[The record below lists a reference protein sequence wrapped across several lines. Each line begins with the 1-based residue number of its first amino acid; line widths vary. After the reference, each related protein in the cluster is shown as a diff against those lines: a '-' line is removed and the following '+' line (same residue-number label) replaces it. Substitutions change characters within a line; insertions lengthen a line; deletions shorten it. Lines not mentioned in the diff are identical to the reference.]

1 MKKIGLLLGSFD
13 PIHVAHINIAACA
26 LNSGLCDKVL
36 FVVAKHNPW
45 KKAEPATFDLR
56 CKMIE
61 AAIEPFGDKAEVCR
75 FEEEFEP
82 PVYSYLPIGKAIET
96 YPDDEI
102 YLLAGT
108 DTIERISHWKNFETH
123 IKDKVGFIEVSR
135 GDKGDS
141 LPLDSEKPFEID
153 IITLAN
159 GFNKYRSEEVGL
171 NVKVLRI
178 KRMDVSSTIVRKAI
192 SDGMN
197 PYPYVTKEV
206 LKIIQDN
213 NLYKNG

>member
-13 PIHVAHINIAACA
+13 PIHIAHINIAACA

-45 KKAEPATFDLR
+45 KKAEPAPFDLR

-75 FEEEFEP
+75 FEEGFEP

-102 YLLAGT
+102 YLLAGS
-108 DTIERISHWKNFETH
+108 DTIDKIPRWKNFDTH
-123 IKDKVGFIEVSR
+123 IKDKIGFIEVLR
-135 GDKGDS
+135 GFDSTIADK
-141 LPLDSEKPFEID
+141 PIPFEIGGKAVCTAMTVT
-153 IITLAN
+153 ILETQ
-159 GFNKYRSEEVGL
+159 KL
-171 NVKVLRI
+171 NA
-178 KRMDVSSTIVRKAI
+178 SSTLVRKMVH
-192 SDGMN
+192 DGTN

>member
-13 PIHVAHINIAACA
+13 PIHIAHINIAACA

-45 KKAEPATFDLR
+45 KKAEPAPFDLR

-102 YLLAGT
+102 YLLAGS
-108 DTIERISHWKNFETH
+108 DTIGKIPRWKNFDTH
-123 IKDKVGFIEVSR
+123 IKDKIGFIEVLR
-135 GDKGDS
+135 GFDSTIADK
-141 LPLDSEKPFEID
+141 PIPFEIGGEAVCTAMTVTILETQKLD
-153 IITLAN
+153 A
-159 GFNKYRSEEVGL
+159 
-171 NVKVLRI
+171 
-178 KRMDVSSTIVRKAI
+178 SSTLVRKMVH
-192 SDGMN
+192 DGTN

>member
-1 MKKIGLLLGSFD
+1 MKKIGLLLGSFN
-13 PIHVAHINIAACA
+13 PVTIAHVAMASNII
-26 LNSGLCDKVL
+26 NSGLCDKVI

-45 KKAEPATFDLR
+45 KKKIEPAPFDLR
-56 CKMIE
+56 CKMVE
-61 AAIEPFGDKAEVCR
+61 AAIKPLGDKAEVSCV
-75 FEEEFEP
+75 EEEFEP
-82 PVYSYLPIGKAIET
+82 PVYSYLPIGKALEA

-102 YLLAGT
+102 YIIAGS
-108 DTIERISHWKNFETH
+108 DTIERIPHWKNFETH

-178 KRMDVSSTIVRKAI
+178 KRMDVSSTIVRNMI
-192 SDGMN
+192 SKGMN

-206 LKIIQDN
+206 LEIINDN
-213 NLYKNG
+213 NLYRQ

>member
-13 PIHVAHINIAACA
+13 PIHIAHINIAACA

-45 KKAEPATFDLR
+45 KKTEPAPFDLR

-96 YPDDEI
+96 YPDDKI
-102 YLLAGT
+102 YLLAGS
-108 DTIERISHWKNFETH
+108 DTIDKIPRWKNFDTH
-123 IKDKVGFIEVSR
+123 IKDKIGFIEVLR
-135 GDKGDS
+135 GFDSTIADK
-141 LPLDSEKPFEID
+141 PIPFEICGEAVCTAMTVT
-153 IITLAN
+153 ILETQ
-159 GFNKYRSEEVGL
+159 KL
-171 NVKVLRI
+171 NA
-178 KRMDVSSTIVRKAI
+178 SSTLVRKMVH
-192 SDGMN
+192 DGTN

>member
-45 KKAEPATFDLR
+45 KKEEPAPFDLR

-61 AAIEPFGDKAEVCR
+61 TTIEPFGDKAEVCR

-82 PVYSYLPIGKAIET
+82 PVYSYLPIGKALEM

-102 YLLAGT
+102 YLLAGS
-108 DTIERISHWKNFETH
+108 DTIERIPRWKNFDTH
-123 IKDKVGFIEVSR
+123 INGKVKFIEITR
-135 GDKGDS
+135 GDYNSMANISMPFALYAGVLGDN
-141 LPLDSEKPFEID
+141 
-153 IITLAN
+153 TLI
-159 GFNKYRSEEVGL
+159 RRLS
-171 NVKVLRI
+171 I
-178 KRMDVSSTIVRKAI
+178 QRMDVSSTMVRTIVSK
-192 SDGMN
+192 GMN

>member
-13 PIHVAHINIAACA
+13 PIHIAHINIAACA

-45 KKAEPATFDLR
+45 KKAEPAPFDLR

-75 FEEEFEP
+75 FEEGFEP

-102 YLLAGT
+102 YLLAGS
-108 DTIERISHWKNFETH
+108 DTIDKIPRWKNFDTH
-123 IKDKVGFIEVSR
+123 IKDKIGFIEVLR
-135 GDKGDS
+135 GFDSTIADK
-141 LPLDSEKPFEID
+141 PIPFEIGGEAVCTAMTVTILETQKLD
-153 IITLAN
+153 A
-159 GFNKYRSEEVGL
+159 
-171 NVKVLRI
+171 
-178 KRMDVSSTIVRKAI
+178 SSTLVRNMVH
-192 SDGMN
+192 DGTN